1 MAVAGLRHALSHS
14 AIMTETVAA
23 RNRTTRGIVLLAV
36 VVLAW
41 GTMWPVNKALL
52 AYMTPV
58 WSIALRTY
66 ISVARRCSRFRSA

>member
-1 MAVAGLRHALSHS
+1 M
-14 AIMTETVAA
+14 IETVAA
-23 RNRTTRGIVLLAV
+23 RNRSARGIVLLCV

-52 AYMTPV
+52 AYVTPV

-66 ISVARRCSRFRSA
+66 ISALACSPSPCA

>member
-1 MAVAGLRHALSHS
+1 M
-14 AIMTETVAA
+14 
-23 RNRTTRGIVLLAV
+23 
-36 VVLAW
+36 VLAW

-66 ISVARRCSRFRSA
+66 ISALSLFAISLLRDRRGRAEARRRARC